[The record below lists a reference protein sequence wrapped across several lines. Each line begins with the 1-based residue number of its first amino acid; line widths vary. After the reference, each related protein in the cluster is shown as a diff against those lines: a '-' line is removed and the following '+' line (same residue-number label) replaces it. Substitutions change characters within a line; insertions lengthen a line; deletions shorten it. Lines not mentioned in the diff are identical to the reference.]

1 MVVVSDLV
9 PDTTNIHPTL
19 KVEVAKRLSDL
30 ALNSAYGFTD
40 IACQS
45 PVYSTHAIEKDKIK
59 IQFSNAGNGLMVKG
73 DKISS
78 FEIAGEDKVFVT
90 AQAKISGNSVIV
102 SNKNI
107 KIPVAVRFAFNN
119 TATPNLFNKEGF
131 PAVPFRT
138 DEWKTVTKDEKYT
151 IEKF

>member
-1 MVVVSDLV
+1 
-9 PDTTNIHPTL
+9 
-19 KVEVAKRLSDL
+19 
-30 ALNSAYGFTD
+30 
-40 IACQS
+40 
-45 PVYSTHAIEKDKIK
+45 
-59 IQFSNAGNGLMVKG
+59 MVKG

-119 TATPNLFNKEGF
+119 TATPNLFNKEGL
-131 PAVPFRT
+131 PVNLFRT
-138 DEWKTVTKDEKYT
+138 DDWEMDTSAIKK
-151 IEKF
+151 